1 MSTAAPLQTLAAKT
15 KPLSTSIHA
24 GLLLQRKCACGSPT
38 SSLTGECAECKSG
51 KRLQTKLAIGA
62 SNDPLEEEAD
72 RVADQVMR
80 MSAPEVSVAAAA
92 QVSRK
97 FAEYESHTEGT
108 DTAPA
113 SVDRVLAS
121 SGKPLDPA
129 LRQDMEQRFG
139 HDFSRVQV
147 HSGAAAEQSARDV
160 NAHAYTVG
168 CNVVFGV
175 GRFAPATPGG
185 RRLLAHELT
194 HVVQQSDGNRAVA
207 AVVRRQTGAEGAYK
221 IISQI
226 WQVAGR
232 DIVAVATGHGD
243 QVLFFYRRI
252 GTGSKGVGVA
262 PKAGQWTPFKTLM
275 TQDESILGAKAN
287 PNKAWINKQPYYT
300 QVAPED
306 PLRGMANKRNQQ
318 VGAWLDKEGVPAGTV
333 KDWQTV
339 EQEMDNVAG
348 KYRQS
353 VKGGGGGG
361 AKAATAEV
369 KGGAVETKAAG
380 VETKAVGVEAK
391 ALATE
396 AKLVGVEVTAL
407 KAENVLTKGAQIAA
421 KGAKIARISELVIA
435 LGMPGPWDVFFMF
448 IAAFASLAEAKAKL
462 RADAYALGFAEGL
475 AAVITWTQ
483 ADDVQ
488 RMLMNRVTNPSMG
501 ERVAGFEGVREK
513 GNNEGGGGGV
523 EVRER
528 PERHAAQGLSG
539 SCPRGDRAAGT
550 PALQPRRSDHDG
562 RRPQAHGPRSV
573 RGGGAA
579 RAREAAG
586 GGMATGE
593 PAPAHVMR

>member
-1 MSTAAPLQTLAAKT
+1 MSTAASLQNLAAKP
-15 KPLSTSIHA
+15 KALSNSTHA

-38 SSLTGECAECKSG
+38 ASLTGECTECASRKL
-51 KRLQTKLAIGA
+51 LQTKLAIG
-62 SNDPLEEEAD
+62 SSTDPLEQEAD
-72 RVADQVMR
+72 RVADKVLAAPAH
-80 MSAPEVSVAAAA
+80 SAVNGTTPHIQRFTGQAAGQA
-92 QVSRK
+92 
-97 FAEYESHTEGT
+97 
-108 DTAPA
+108 DMAPA

-121 SGKPLDPA
+121 PGRPLEPA
-129 LRQDMEQRFG
+129 LRQDMGQRFG
-139 HDFSRVQV
+139 HDFASVRV
-147 HSGAAAEQSARDV
+147 HTDAAAEQSARDV

-168 CNVVFGV
+168 RDVVFGV
-175 GRFAPATPGG
+175 GQFAPATPGG

-194 HVVQQSDGNRAVA
+194 HVVQQSAGNQAMA
-207 AVVRRQTGAEGAYK
+207 AVVQRQTGAEGAYK
-221 IISQI
+221 VISQI

-232 DIVAVATGHGD
+232 DIVVVATGHGD
-243 QVLFFYRRI
+243 QVLFFYRRS

-275 TQDESILGAKAN
+275 AQDESILGSKAN
-287 PNKAWINKQPYYT
+287 PKKPWINKQPYYS

-306 PLRGMANKRNQQ
+306 PLRGMANQRNQQ
-318 VGAWLDKEGVPAGTV
+318 VGAWLDKENVPAGTV

-361 AKAATAEV
+361 GGGAKAATAEV

-380 VETKAVGVEAK
+380 VETKAAGVEAK

-483 ADDVQ
+483 ADDAQ

-513 GNNEGGGGGV
+513 GNNEGVAAGWKFGNALNGTQRKGFRAHALAATGL
-523 EVRER
+523 RER
-528 PERHAAQGLSG
+528 RHSSRDDLIMMGVALKPTVLELFEEAERQEREKRLAEEWRLANL
-539 SCPRGDRAAGT
+539 
-550 PALQPRRSDHDG
+550 
-562 RRPQAHGPRSV
+562 RPP
-573 RGGGAA
+573 
-579 RAREAAG
+579 
-586 GGMATGE
+586 M
-593 PAPAHVMR
+593 